1 MKRFFKI
8 SIIICIVF
16 ILVPKGNTK
25 EEIKPNPNI
34 ENTPVPVIEFVPN
47 TNKQIEDLRKEFDN
61 QEIKAVISSK
71 SLELESVVVQTNNN
85 EFYMN
90 HDARRER
97 DIKGSLFFDYRN
109 NLDSKKLL
117 IYGHNSR
124 TLQTDFKKLTKFL
137 EEEFAKNNPYI
148 YLTTEKEISKWK
160 IFSIMIIPKNT
171 TTHTRIE
178 FSSSKELSNH
188 ISWLIDNSIID
199 FEEDVELNDQLM
211 TLQTCFYEPKDSFL
225 LVNFKKVGDNN
236 E

>member
-1 MKRFFKI
+1 MKKIFKI

-16 ILVPKGNTK
+16 ILVPKVNK
-25 EEIKPNPNI
+25 KQEQEINI
-34 ENTPVPVIEFVPN
+34 KKTAEPVIENIPN
-47 TNKQIEDLRKEFDN
+47 TSKQIEDLRKEFDN
-61 QEIKAVISSK
+61 KEIKAVISSK

-90 HDARRER
+90 HDARREH

-137 EEEFAKNNPYI
+137 DEEFAKSNPYI
-148 YLTTEKEISKWK
+148 YLTTEEGISKWK

>member
-25 EEIKPNPNI
+25 EEIKNNPNI
-34 ENTPVPVIEFVPN
+34 ENTPVPVIEIVPN

-90 HDARRER
+90 HDARRKH

-137 EEEFAKNNPYI
+137 DEEFAKNNPYI
-148 YLTTEKEISKWK
+148 YLTTEK
-160 IFSIMIIPKNT
+160 
-171 TTHTRIE
+171 
-178 FSSSKELSNH
+178 
-188 ISWLIDNSIID
+188 
-199 FEEDVELNDQLM
+199 
-211 TLQTCFYEPKDSFL
+211 QTCFYEPKDSFL

>member
-1 MKRFFKI
+1 MKKIFKI
-8 SIIICIVF
+8 SIIICIIF
-16 ILVPKGNTK
+16 ILVPKVNK
-25 EEIKPNPNI
+25 KQEQAINI
-34 ENTPVPVIEFVPN
+34 EKTTEPVIENIPN
-47 TNKQIEDLRKEFDN
+47 TSKQIENLRKEFDN
-61 QEIKAVISSK
+61 KEIKAVISSK
-71 SLELESVVVQTNNN
+71 SLELKSVVVQTNNN

-90 HDARRER
+90 HDARREH

-109 NLDSKKLL
+109 ELDSKKLL

-124 TLQTDFKKLTKFL
+124 TLETDFKKLTKFL
-137 EEEFAKNNPYI
+137 NEEFAKNNPYI
-148 YLTTEKEISKWK
+148 YLTTEEGISKWK
-160 IFSIMIIPKNT
+160 IFSIMIVPKNT

-178 FSSSKELSNH
+178 FSSSKELTNH

-199 FEEDVELNDQLM
+199 FEEDVGLNDQLM